1 MSGRILSAFAVNAA
15 PLTSLSITLLVSKSP
30 GEVVQGDRRMRACM
44 RRVDLALEDGGAEG
58 FGGVAGADQTAERC
72 VEPVCQ

>member
-1 MSGRILSAFAVNAA
+1 
-15 PLTSLSITLLVSKSP
+15 
-30 GEVVQGDRRMRACM
+30 M